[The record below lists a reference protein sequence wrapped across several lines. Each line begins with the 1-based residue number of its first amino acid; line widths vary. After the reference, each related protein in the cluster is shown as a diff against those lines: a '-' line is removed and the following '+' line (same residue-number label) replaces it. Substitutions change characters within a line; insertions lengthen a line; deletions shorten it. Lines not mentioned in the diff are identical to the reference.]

1 MNWRRLLSIVLL
13 LLCPLIAISQ
23 KRDFEIQD
31 FHENPMNIKGRNKA
45 SRIKGLYGKP
55 AALIRFAVRD
65 SLFEVVAYDG
75 NLGVE
80 RETGELLVFV
90 PSGTKYLT
98 IRHPF
103 LGIYRDYKLPEVLE
117 SLKTYEAEI
126 VITNPDY
133 LRKIYGYEPQ
143 RPPINDVPV
152 PETHD
157 DLFVGVPS
165 VEKPLS
171 EKVPKVKTPRAPIE
185 THFQIGAGFN
195 TFNVMGPSASLG
207 FEIGKFFIGADYVFG
222 IEKVEG
228 VGIYYKQSDQTALG
242 EAYDYK
248 ASRASFRIGGNFSPE
263 AFVQL
268 IPQAGV
274 SINMITGDSQANG
287 KKSNTQFEKV
297 NALSAFAAL
306 SVRIKL
312 DKTFCLHITPQY
324 DFPIGKNDAYK
335 IIKDADKKIK
345 VWGEGVGINAGVLL
359 RF

>member
-23 KRDFEIQD
+23 KHDFEIQD

-126 VITNPDY
+126 VITNEDY
-133 LRKIYGYEPQ
+133 LRKIFGYEQQ
-143 RPPINDVPV
+143 RPPVNDVPV

-157 DLFVGVPS
+157 DIYLAPP
-165 VEKPLS
+165 VEKPLPARP
-171 EKVPKVKTPRAPIE
+171 PKVKTLRAPIE

-195 TFNVMGPSASLG
+195 ALSVMGPSASIGL
-207 FEIGKFFIGADYVFG
+207 EIGKFFIGADYVFG

-228 VGIYYKQSDQTALG
+228 VGVYYKQSSQTTLE
-242 EAYDYK
+242 EAYDYS
-248 ASRASFRIGGNFSPE
+248 ASKVSLRIGGNFSPD
-263 AFVQL
+263 ASVQL
-268 IPQAGV
+268 IPQVGA
-274 SINMITGDSQANG
+274 SIIMISG
-287 KKSNTQFEKV
+287 KELVNKNKIYTQFDKSNS
-297 NALSAFAAL
+297 LSAFAAL
-306 SVRIKL
+306 SLRVKL
-312 DKTFCLHITPQY
+312 GKTFCLHITPQY
-324 DFPIGKNDAYK
+324 NFPVGKNDVYNVLK
-335 IIKDADKKIK
+335 ESDKKIK
-345 VWGEGVGINAGVLL
+345 TWGEGFGLNAGFLL